1 MGIGELALFTLNA
14 TRPHAQRIA
23 DRLGVTL
30 CAHEEREFEDGE
42 HKARPLESVRG
53 KDVFLVQSLYADTTQ
68 SVNDKLCRMIFFSA
82 TLRDA
87 GAGRITLIMPYLCY
101 ARKERK
107 TQARDP
113 VTSRYVAMLIE
124 SAGVDTV
131 VTLDVH
137 SLAAY
142 QNAYRCRTEHI
153 SAQGL
158 FVDHFS
164 SRLATQPIVVVS
176 PDPGGIKRADRF
188 RQALERSL
196 ASQIPLATMEKH
208 RALGVLS
215 GERLAGDVDGSV
227 AIIIDDMIGTGSTI
241 ARAAAACR
249 RAGAVAVHA
258 AATHGL
264 FLAGCVEQLGNADLA
279 TILVTDSVPP
289 FRLAGSAL
297 CDKVV
302 VLDTSALLADVVRC
316 LHTDGSI
323 VALMSP

>member
-23 DRLGVTL
+23 ERLGVAL

-53 KDVFLVQSLYADTTQ
+53 KDVFLIQSLYADATQ

-82 TLRDA
+82 ALRDA
-87 GAGRITLIMPYLCY
+87 GARRITLIMPYLCY

-107 TQARDP
+107 TQPRDP

-196 ASQIPLATMEKH
+196 ASQIPLVTMEKH

-215 GERLAGDVDGSV
+215 GERLAGDVGGSV
-227 AIIIDDMIGTGSTI
+227 AIIIDDMIGTGATI
-241 ARAAAACR
+241 ARAAAACH

-264 FLAGCVEQLGNADLA
+264 FLSGSVEQLGGAELA

-297 CDKVV
+297 RDKVV
-302 VLDTSALLADVVRC
+302 VLDTSALLAEVVRC

>member
-1 MGIGELALFTLNA
+1 MGIGELALFALNA

-23 DRLGVTL
+23 DRLGVEL
-30 CAHEEREFEDGE
+30 CAHEERDFEDGE

-53 KDVFLVQSLYADTTQ
+53 KDVFLVQSLYADATQ

-82 TLRDA
+82 ALRDA

-107 TQARDP
+107 TQPRDP

-142 QNAYRCRTEHI
+142 QNAYRCQTEHI

-164 SRLATQPIVVVS
+164 RRLASQRITVVS

-196 ASQIPLATMEKH
+196 SSQISLVTMEKR

-215 GERLAGDVDGSV
+215 GEHLAGDVQGSAV
-227 AIIIDDMIGTGSTI
+227 IIIDDMIGTGSTI

-249 RAGAVAVHA
+249 RAGADSVHA

-264 FLAGCVEQLGNADLA
+264 FLPGCAEHLGSAELA
-279 TILVTDSVPP
+279 TVLVTDSVPP
-289 FRLAGSAL
+289 FRLAGSAIR
-297 CDKVV
+297 DKVE

-316 LHTDGSI
+316 LHTGGSI
-323 VALMSP
+323 VALMAP

>member
-1 MGIGELALFTLNA
+1 MDHGELALFTLNA

-23 DRLGVTL
+23 DRLGVEL
-30 CAHEEREFEDGE
+30 CAHEERDFEDGE
-42 HKARPLESVRG
+42 HKVRPLESVRG
-53 KDVFLVQSLYADTTQ
+53 KDVFLVQSLYADATQ

-82 TLRDA
+82 ALRDA
-87 GAGRITLIMPYLCY
+87 GAGRITLIIPYLCY

-124 SAGVDTV
+124 SAGVDAL

-142 QNAYRCRTEHI
+142 QNAYRCRTEHT

-164 SRLATQPIVVVS
+164 NRFATHGLVVVS
-176 PDPGGIKRADRF
+176 PDAGGIKRADRF

-196 ASQIPLATMEKH
+196 ASEIPLATMEKR

-215 GERLAGDVDGSV
+215 GEHLTGDVRGSA
-227 AIIIDDMIGTGSTI
+227 AIIIDDMIGTGATI

-249 RAGAVAVHA
+249 RAGAVSVHA

-264 FLAGCVEQLGNADLA
+264 FLPGCVEQLDNAGLA
-279 TILVTDSVPP
+279 TILVSDSVPP
-289 FRLAGSAL
+289 LRLTGSAL
-297 CDKVV
+297 REKLV
-302 VLDTSALLADVVRC
+302 VLDTSALLAEVVRC
-316 LHTDGSI
+316 LHTDGSL
-323 VALMSP
+323 VALTST